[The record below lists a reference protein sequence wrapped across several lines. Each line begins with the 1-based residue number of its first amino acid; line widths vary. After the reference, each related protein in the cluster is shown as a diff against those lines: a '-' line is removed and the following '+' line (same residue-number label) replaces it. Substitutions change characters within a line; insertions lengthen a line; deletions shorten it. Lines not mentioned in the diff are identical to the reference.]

1 MRNSFYRSLTIWP
14 IGCFAWM
21 QTLSLKMN
29 FTAGFLDGLN
39 LARSLRTLSSSRSK
53 EVHIN
58 TEDGKSFTDL
68 HRLPSAI
75 QIIQLYLQHNLANKC
90 TLLQLISPLSN
101 ATLRF
106 VAKTWQSDAILQE
119 TNRAECCGLRGTR
132 TKRVS
137 AEKAILATAGVQGG
151 PALPDNV
158 GACRRAAWLQ
168 RQTEIPQTF
177 TNCETH
183 RVASQAFLHCLW
195 KIQCL
200 IGMGVVFFPF
210 LLGAVLHISYL
221 PVWQTEEEEKSLRN
235 KACWARS
242 DYACLYLN

>member
-58 TEDGKSFTDL
+58 TEDGK
-68 HRLPSAI
+68 
-75 QIIQLYLQHNLANKC
+75 LYLQHNLTNKC

-106 VAKTWQSDAILQE
+106 VAKTWQPDGILLE

-158 GACRRAAWLQ
+158 GACRRAA
-168 RQTEIPQTF
+168 
-177 TNCETH
+177 
-183 RVASQAFLHCLW
+183 
-195 KIQCL
+195 
-200 IGMGVVFFPF
+200 
-210 LLGAVLHISYL
+210 
-221 PVWQTEEEEKSLRN
+221 
-235 KACWARS
+235 
-242 DYACLYLN
+242 

>member
-58 TEDGKSFTDL
+58 TEDGKSFTGL

-75 QIIQLYLQHNLANKC
+75 QIIQLYLQHNLTNKC

-106 VAKTWQSDAILQE
+106 VAKTWQPDGILLE
-119 TNRAECCGLRGTR
+119 TNRAECCGLRGTH

-158 GACRRAAWLQ
+158 GACRRAA
-168 RQTEIPQTF
+168 
-177 TNCETH
+177 
-183 RVASQAFLHCLW
+183 
-195 KIQCL
+195 
-200 IGMGVVFFPF
+200 
-210 LLGAVLHISYL
+210 
-221 PVWQTEEEEKSLRN
+221 
-235 KACWARS
+235 
-242 DYACLYLN
+242 